1 MRLGAAEADWA
12 VAGAGCPP
20 FGAVADCSGGRVVG
34 ALTMTLYLLHP
45 VRINIQDRKSVVGQQ
60 KTPVSWVLYE
70 GRALMLLAMPGRGQ
84 ARHQRAS
91 QLLRAG
97 LA

>member
-1 MRLGAAEADWA
+1 VDAGWVA
-12 VAGAGCPP
+12 AGAVCPP
-20 FGAVADCSGGRVVG
+20 FGAAADCSGGRVVG

-45 VRINIQDRKSVVGQQ
+45 VRIGIQDLKPVVGQQ

-70 GRALMLLAMPGRGQ
+70 GRALMLVAMPDNGQ
-84 ARHQRAS
+84 ARHQRAY

-97 LA
+97 PA